1 MLKKS
6 FIILLALTLSHCTSK
21 RLINP
26 ADSGDAS
33 WQALNRNQ
41 GKAEVTLNNDQK
53 ILATQFQAR
62 SDSATWVNAVSGRPQ
77 TVATAEI
84 KTIRFKKSGRGA
96 LQGLGIGL
104 LAGAAAGAI
113 IGLASG
119 DDPPCETDPND
130 AFGFGRGICEAF
142 RLSAAEKAA
151 AGAVALGIAGM
162 LVGTPTG
169 ALIGSKE
176 EYRFQ
181 QRNEKP

>member
-1 MLKKS
+1 MLKKL
-6 FIILLALTLSHCTSK
+6 FIILLALTLNHCTSR

-26 ADSGDAS
+26 ADSSSAS

-53 ILATQFQAR
+53 ILATQLQAR
-62 SDSATWVNAVSGRPQ
+62 SDSATWVDAVSGLPQ

-84 KTIRFKKSGRGA
+84 KAIRFKKSGRGA

-104 LAGAAAGAI
+104 LTGATLGGI

-119 DDPPCETDPND
+119 GDPPCKPAPNNVLD
-130 AFGFGRGICEAF
+130 FCEAF

-151 AGAVALGIAGM
+151 AGAIYLGAAGA
-162 LVGTPTG
+162 LVGTTTG
-169 ALIGSKE
+169 ALIGSKD
-176 EYRFQ
+176 EYQ
-181 QRNEKP
+181 LMPKQ